1 MNETKEK
8 LIKIAITTIQKYGIN
23 GLTIRDLGNAVG
35 IKSSSVLYHF
45 NNKDGLL
52 NELIKVYNENFFLIL
67 KDIDNKHTSALDRL
81 DALVSLFQNVL
92 SEDKLC
98 LCAMLASDNEILDQI
113 TKKNTQDFFR
123 ELEIWIKNNILELK
137 LDANLSL
144 VLISSLEGA
153 MLIDKLNNNSQ
164 KLSAIRVWLKTL

>member
-1 MNETKEK
+1 
-8 LIKIAITTIQKYGIN
+8 
-23 GLTIRDLGNAVG
+23 
-35 IKSSSVLYHF
+35 
-45 NNKDGLL
+45 
-52 NELIKVYNENFFLIL
+52 
-67 KDIDNKHTSALDRL
+67 
-81 DALVSLFQNVL
+81 
-92 SEDKLC
+92 
-98 LCAMLASDNEILDQI
+98 MLATDNEILDQI

>member
-1 MNETKEK
+1 
-8 LIKIAITTIQKYGIN
+8 
-23 GLTIRDLGNAVG
+23 
-35 IKSSSVLYHF
+35 
-45 NNKDGLL
+45 
-52 NELIKVYNENFFLIL
+52 
-67 KDIDNKHTSALDRL
+67 
-81 DALVSLFQNVL
+81 
-92 SEDKLC
+92 
-98 LCAMLASDNEILDQI
+98 MLASDNEILDQI